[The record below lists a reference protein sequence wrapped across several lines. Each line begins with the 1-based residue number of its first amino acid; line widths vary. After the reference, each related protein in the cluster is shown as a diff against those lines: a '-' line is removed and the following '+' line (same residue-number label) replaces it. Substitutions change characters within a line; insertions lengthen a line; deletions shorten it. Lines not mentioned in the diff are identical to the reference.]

1 MTFSHIKNDFS
12 KKLPDSALDSAF
24 AQKAAVAPARTAFAR
39 IAIFALLVLPFLF
52 ASCSNLF
59 DDISSSI
66 NNHNSSDNA
75 NGSNTREVLITGGM
89 AVDSSKV
96 SGAVPAEMA
105 YFGEVNTTK
114 QGRFAIPTLD
124 TSGATYTVTATA
136 PGYSGTLRLG
146 DVDSEHK
153 SFSIPLD
160 LGYKWTITLELK
172 TINDDNS
179 VTTKLKGTYTYS
191 TELSES
197 NATTPVNIT
206 LAPTTE
212 STGSIDLEVQT
223 SFDTLEIVVNHK
235 PQGAVWENPNASIS
249 KTGDDPYKINV
260 SGIKSGAYDITLV
273 VKDGSTIVYTT
284 DQVINVFDG
293 LTTNTWIGDGTS
305 NSPINSER
313 QFVVTTEL
321 IESYTRTN
329 FYVSASGSNT
339 AGDGSSVAPFAT
351 VSKVLSVIGS
361 GESGCKYVIR
371 LMSDIQDQVLISTLT
386 SGTLTIKGY
395 GANRTIKNKVTD
407 SSDVG
412 NYTIKVQTQPP
423 VTLENITID
432 GAVNYPTGTGS
443 CMGLV
448 AERYTNVTLKNC
460 TITKTN
466 RDNGNAIWSKGTV
479 TLEDCTITHCR
490 STEVTDTAKSYLIV
504 NSEYGVLNLKNCTIS
519 GNTARCII
527 YNTSS
532 AVQLKLDG
540 NISIPVSSSGDQ
552 RVSIKLDATTGNASQ
567 IKIGDN
573 FSCSGSILLELPSY
587 TPGTTV
593 LVPETNGASSVVA
606 SAASKFTLT
615 DGNYSIGTSGDD
627 IGKLVVN
634 PNIYVADA
642 DHGGK
647 TQDEG
652 GNGSQQLPY
661 LTIAE
666 ALAKIKDLN
675 AAANYVINIRGVI
688 KEAVS
693 LSNGT
698 QGTLGNFNN
707 STLTIQ
713 GSDKDNDKLDGSD
726 LTESIMIHITC
737 DKKVTIKNLTI
748 CNVPENKYYAIYVN
762 STSATTN
769 VNIENCKI
777 NNNKSGGISV
787 SKGTVTI
794 NKSAITEN
802 SGQSSGVGLLLAD
815 QATVT
820 VIDSSITDN
829 SGATAGGGV
838 YNNGT
843 LKVQGN
849 VNITGNTGSDSKPNN
864 VYLCD
869 SKYVT
874 VESALADSSRIG
886 ISVPTGKPTA
896 GNPVR
901 FTNNQSTMTASQ
913 LRDLF
918 TSDKSYEVMASASP
932 YTKDLILAAS
942 GGDINTSLDYN
953 VTLSCANTQTA
964 VVAPGS
970 VIKVSAAVTNNGTT
984 VSAGASDITWSFTLS
999 CLNDILATIPSMT
1012 YPAATFI
1019 TTGAGYAS
1027 LTIPTDLQIYD
1038 GLPYTLHA
1046 VATYKDTP
1054 AKDTDIAL
1062 TGSTLGF
1069 VSVNGST
1076 VEGTLISN
1084 GDLSSEVF
1092 TAQNSVRIQNL
1103 FVCDHEV
1110 TQAEYEAVM
1119 GTNPSYFNGTSGREA
1134 ASGEIQANRPVENIL
1149 WYEAIVYCNE
1159 RSIQEGLTPCY
1170 SIDGKT
1176 NPGEWTGMPASEND
1190 TPWHVTWDN
1199 TANGYRL
1206 PTDAEW
1212 EYLARGGSPLSTDK
1226 YAGTDSEDNI
1236 REYAWFYENSGD
1248 KTHEVKKKLP
1258 NSLGLYDMSGNVSE
1272 WCWDFADDV
1281 QRLDRGAHWNHPV
1294 NHQLYDRSIYS
1305 NYSNFPYLSFND
1317 LGFRVVRTIQ

>member
-24 AQKAAVAPARTAFAR
+24 AQKADVAPARTAFAR
-39 IAIFALLVLPFLF
+39 IAIFVLLVLPFLF

-96 SGAVPAEMA
+96 NGAVPSEMA
-105 YFGEVNTTK
+105 YFGEINTTK
-114 QGRFAIPTLD
+114 EGRFAIPSLD
-124 TSGATYTVTATA
+124 TTGATYTVTATA
-136 PGYSGTLRLG
+136 PNYSGTRTG
-146 DVDSEHK
+146 TAADGT
-153 SFSIPLD
+153 FSIALE
-160 LGYKWTITLELK
+160 LGYKWTITLEMK
-172 TINDDNS
+172 TPNPDSS
-179 VTTKLKGTYTYS
+179 VTTKLKGTYTYDS
-191 TELSES
+191 NLSES
-197 NATTPVNIT
+197 NVLQPVNIV
-206 LAPTTE
+206 LAPIVT
-212 STGSIDLEVQT
+212 SNGTGSIDLYVASDYQP
-223 SFDTLEIVVNHK
+223 EIVVNHK
-235 PQGAVWENPNASIS
+235 PQGAVWESPSASKVEGS
-249 KTGDDPYKINV
+249 NQYRINV
-260 SGIKSGAYDITLV
+260 TGIKSGVYDITLV
-273 VKDGSTIVYTT
+273 FKNGNTVLYSY
-284 DQVINVFDG
+284 DQAINVFDSM
-293 LTTNTWIGDGTS
+293 TTNTWIEDGAS
-305 NSPINSER
+305 NSPINGHSFE
-313 QFVVTTEL
+313 VTQDL
-321 IESYTRTN
+321 IKSYARTN
-329 FYVSASGSNT
+329 FYVSTSGNDT
-339 AGDGSSVAPFAT
+339 TGDGSSVAPFAT

-361 GESGCKYVIR
+361 GESGCNYVIR

-527 YNTSS
+527 YNTSN

-567 IKIGDN
+567 IKIGDA
-573 FSCSGSILLELPSY
+573 FTSSGSILLELPSY

-647 TQDEG
+647 TKDEG

-661 LTIAE
+661 LTVKD

-675 AAANYVINIRGVI
+675 VAANYVINITGVI

-713 GSDKDNDKLDGSD
+713 GSDKSRDMLDGTVLNDDTNSNI
-726 LTESIMIHITC
+726 LLNITC
-737 DKKVTIKNLTI
+737 DKDVTIKNLTI
-748 CNVPENKYYAIYVN
+748 CNVPENKNYAINVN

-769 VNIENCKI
+769 VNIENCNI
-777 NNNKSGGISV
+777 NNNKSGGIAV

-794 NKSAITEN
+794 NNCSITEN
-802 SGQSSGVGLLLAD
+802 SGQSYGAGLILAD

-820 VIDSSITDN
+820 VIDSSITRN
-829 SGATAGGGV
+829 SATTAGGGV
-838 YNNGT
+838 SNNGT

-864 VYLCD
+864 VYLYQNKVINVSGILD
-869 SKYVT
+869 T
-874 VESALADSSRIG
+874 TSSIG
-886 ISVPTGKPTA
+886 VSLPSGKPEA
-896 GNPVR
+896 GTPVLI
-901 FTNNQSTMTASQ
+901 TNNQSGMTASQ
-913 LRDLF
+913 LSSMF
-918 TSDKSYEVMASASP
+918 TSDASYEVMTGTGSA
-932 YTKDLILAAS
+932 TNDLMFVAS
-942 GGDINTSLDYN
+942 GGDINTSLDYS
-953 VTLSCANTQTA
+953 VVLSCANTT
-964 VVAPGS
+964 VAPGS
-970 VIKVSAAVTNNGTT
+970 VIKVNAAVTNNGTT
-984 VSAGASDITWSFTLS
+984 VSAGASDITWSFTLY
-999 CLNDILATIPSMT
+999 CLNDILATIPSTT
-1012 YPAATFI
+1012 YPAATYI

-1046 VATYKDTP
+1046 VATYKDAP
-1054 AKDTDIAL
+1054 AKDENIPL

-1069 VSVNGST
+1069 AYVSGATVSGAVGSGDTASVVFIEGRT
-1076 VEGTLISN
+1076 VEIPN
-1084 GDLSSEVF
+1084 MY
-1092 TAQNSVRIQNL
+1092 
-1103 FVCDHEV
+1103 VCDHEV
-1110 TQAEYEAVM
+1110 TRAEYAAVM
-1119 GTNPSYFNGTSGREA
+1119 GTG
-1134 ASGEIQANRPVENIL
+1134 SGEGTVNEVSWFDAL
-1149 WYEAIVYCNE
+1149 VYCNKL
-1159 RSIQEGLTPCY
+1159 SIADGLTPCY
-1170 SIDGKT
+1170 AV
-1176 NPGEWTGMPASEND
+1176 NGETDPDEWSYESPPSGLEGLHSNFITGVITCNFDAD
-1190 TPWHVTWDN
+1190 
-1199 TANGYRL
+1199 GYRL
-1206 PTDAEW
+1206 PTEAEW
-1212 EYLARGGSPLSTDK
+1212 EYTAR
-1226 YAGTDSEDNI
+1226 DSDFMN
-1236 REYAWFYENSGD
+1236 A
-1248 KTHEVKKKLP
+1248 
-1258 NSLGLYDMSGNVSE
+1258 SLRE
-1272 WCWDFADDV
+1272 WCWDYSAKTVPNNDTPATGILWNNSSNVGRFTVVRDGV
-1281 QRLDRGAHWNHPV
+1281 SSRYNHLDPG
-1294 NHQLYDRSIYS
+1294 YRSIYI
-1305 NYSNFPYLSFND
+1305 
-1317 LGFRVVRTIQ
+1317 GFRVVRTIQ